1 MNDEKSKTFIDENGE
16 KWKTV
21 KEIPC
26 PRNLESRKQT
36 FKICF
41 EVEYE
46 LELTE
51 SQKPHQHIIRE
62 KEVSENINL
71 LDKYLYGDIEDF
83 GGEDCVRMRAITL
96 PKINIKQKK
105 SANILENS
113 FPNNYS
119 AEDKDFCLLNHFI
132 LRKEIKYLEKHL
144 ANELEYVFLKL
155 WNESKDNFVK
165 NSQKTIDRYL
175 KKENKRLRERIKSV
189 RFVDPEEMLKF
200 TNEISKIVHK
210 LHQKK
215 LKINRAN
222 ISKNY
227 RSGSNSYQ
235 TLRRKLE
242 DLNLTFDE
250 LLEIVNTKNQ

>member
-1 MNDEKSKTFIDENGE
+1 
-16 KWKTV
+16 
-21 KEIPC
+21 
-26 PRNLESRKQT
+26 
-36 FKICF
+36 
-41 EVEYE
+41 
-46 LELTE
+46 
-51 SQKPHQHIIRE
+51 
-62 KEVSENINL
+62 
-71 LDKYLYGDIEDF
+71 
-83 GGEDCVRMRAITL
+83 
-96 PKINIKQKK
+96 
-105 SANILENS
+105 
-113 FPNNYS
+113 
-119 AEDKDFCLLNHFI
+119 
-132 LRKEIKYLEKHL
+132 
-144 ANELEYVFLKL
+144 L